1 METRINLTSLDG
13 QEAEVGAVECLLRK
27 ATLVCILPPEII
39 KDHERLN
46 RAVTDNNVSVIRE
59 LHQSGEESLEDTL
72 KAIVKTDNAQLL
84 NTVVEKIKIEVT
96 DGAIRDDGN
105 PINTPILK
113 YAIEKSALKCLR
125 AFISRGV
132 CTDSI
137 RQDLLSR
144 AINLNDIDLISK
156 LITKSTPQEDKKF
169 VLLAARKGNVKTL
182 ETILSLK
189 PQSVFAKDAETGDSL
204 LHVCARSERDGS
216 VELINLLL
224 DKGLNLEA
232 RNRKEKTP
240 LHVAAE
246 GECSVSILLSYHN
259 NVELS

>member
-1 METRINLTSLDG
+1 M
-13 QEAEVGAVECLLRK
+13 GAVESLLRK

-39 KDHERLN
+39 KDHERLD

-84 NTVVEKIKIEVT
+84 DTVVEKIKIEVT

-125 AFISRGV
+125 AFMSRGV
-132 CTDSI
+132 STDCI
-137 RQDLLSR
+137 KQDLMTS
-144 AINLNDIDLISK
+144 AIKLNEIDLISN
-156 LITKSTPQEDKKF
+156 LITKMTAQEDQTF
-169 VLLAARKGNVKTL
+169 VLMAARKGNVETL
-182 ETILSLK
+182 KTILNLK
-189 PQSVFAKDAETGDSL
+189 PQSVFAKEAETGEGL
-204 LHVCARSERDGS
+204 LHVCCRSDGEGS
-216 VELINLLL
+216 VESISLLL
-224 DKGLNLEA
+224 DKGLDLEE

-246 GECSVSILLSYHN
+246 GERSYC
-259 NVELS
+259 